1 MPSAAQRRRR
11 LRVARKPPSRRKL
24 GKGGDVRRP
33 AGRPGPDAQN
43 TESGPVRTCVGCGS
57 RRPQRELTRFGVNP
71 EGAIEVDRK
80 RRLPGRGAYLCGA
93 GCLTAALKRKAFGR
107 AFRGKAGQVDPSQ
120 LGQAWEPG
128 VGERR
133 GAGGSGC

>member
-1 MPSAAQRRRR
+1 M
-11 LRVARKPPSRRKL
+11 
-24 GKGGDVRRP
+24 
-33 AGRPGPDAQN
+33 GRPTGSSVPGEQRAVA
-43 TESGPVRTCVGCGS
+43 GPVRTCVGCGS
-57 RRPQRELTRFGVNP
+57 KRPQAELTRFVIGP
-71 EGAIEVDRK
+71 GGAIEVDRA

-128 VGERR
+128 T
-133 GAGGSGC
+133 GS

>member
-1 MPSAAQRRRR
+1 VGRPTGRSVPDAAQ
-11 LRVARKPPSRRKL
+11 SL
-24 GKGGDVRRP
+24 G
-33 AGRPGPDAQN
+33 
-43 TESGPVRTCVGCGS
+43 SGPVRTCVGCGS
-57 RRPQRELTRFGVNP
+57 KRSQAELTRFVIGA
-71 EGAIEVDRK
+71 EGAIVVDRP

-128 VGERR
+128 T
-133 GAGGSGC
+133 GS

>member
-1 MPSAAQRRRR
+1 M
-11 LRVARKPPSRRKL
+11 
-24 GKGGDVRRP
+24 RRP
-33 AGRPGPDAQN
+33 AGRPRPEVQN
-43 TESGPVRTCVGCGS
+43 VGSGPVRTCVGCGS
-57 RRPQRELTRFGVNP
+57 RRLQAELTRFVIGP
-71 EGAIEVDRK
+71 GGAIEVDRK

-120 LGQAWEPG
+120 LGQAWEQG
-128 VGERR
+128 DGERR